1 MKALLTVSIGAL
13 ALVGLTTGLALQVL
27 DAPGSWNRSLA
38 LSLLGGIVPLAMG
51 LGALAWRVVSQGNT
65 VRPVDAPALRYR
77 LYWENSAES
86 LFVVHVQPDGRFV
99 YEGMNPAHERRSGLR
114 SDAIAGHEPH
124 QCLEPA
130 LATQVVARFRQCI
143 ETGAPIRYQ
152 QAYAFAGAPELILQ
166 MVLVPVWN
174 ADHSRV
180 VALLGSGHDVSEL
193 HRQRQQIEDTRN
205 LFERIVEASPDII
218 YVDRY
223 LGANLYVND
232 QVQRILGYSGDEIRA
247 LGADFLREITHPE
260 DYPTIEQGLNALGRA
275 TDRELVTYE
284 YRMRTKAG
292 EWRWLSSRDQVFK
305 RDADGSV
312 SEIIGVAT
320 DTTSHRRALADL
332 QASESRFRL
341 VADTIPDMLYLLDA
355 CDDSFFI
362 NRSFKDFVGMP
373 PGLSREA
380 LRQMVVHPD
389 DLGFLEASQRETTG
403 EFRHE
408 LRIRRADGEYLW
420 FSNKGRIIR
429 DESGKIE
436 RLFGVA
442 INIHDLKAAEEA
454 ARIAKERLE
463 AILFAVGDCFI
474 GLDPALR
481 ITDVSGPA
489 TEWFGVSEAHLRG
502 QKYFDIL
509 GRRDAF
515 ARTIELA
522 VAQQRPARVAR
533 RSAFIADRWIELNV
547 YPSAKGIGILFHDI
561 TDRKLAEQQRQEQT
575 TFLQSTIDALSA
587 AVVIIDHDGLISAV
601 NRAWRV
607 MGQARGASP
616 RASGVRH
623 AYLSTWIGDAAGL
636 DPASSLQ
643 RHIGD
648 VLAGRSERFE
658 TVLRFDTEAQ
668 WLLVKATRYVA
679 GKGEHIVIAHEDVTE
694 IFRREAEVRSLSAQ
708 LLETQDAERRRI
720 ARELHD
726 STAQHLIGIQ
736 LGLAQLRDKLPTDE
750 RTRGVMDDIRTALK
764 DAQQE
769 VRVLSY
775 LLHPPALEHGDLMS
789 ALDRFVA
796 GYSVRTGL
804 AVDFRTNARMIKLPE
819 DVAITM
825 MRITQE
831 ALANVLK
838 HAGASKAFVRLRDH
852 GARLVLDILD
862 DGIGIPFDPQ
872 AQAPVGLGVGL
883 PGMRARVDQLGG
895 KLTIRGRT
903 GKGTMVRAIIPI
915 ERRPN

>member
-1 MKALLTVSIGAL
+1 MKALLIASAGAL
-13 ALVGLTTGLALQVL
+13 TLMALAAGLILQVL
-27 DAPGSWNRSLA
+27 DDPGSWDRRVVLA
-38 LSLLGGIVPLAMG
+38 LLGSIILLATG
-51 LGALAWRVVSQGNT
+51 LGAVAWRIAGRWNT
-65 VRPVDAPALRYR
+65 VQPVDAPALRYR

-86 LFVVHVQPDGRFV
+86 LFVVHVEPDGRFV
-99 YEGMNPAHERRSGLR
+99 YEGMNPAHEGRSGLR
-114 SDAIAGHEPH
+114 SEAIAGREPH
-124 QCLEPA
+124 QCLEPS
-130 LATQVVARFRQCI
+130 LAAQVVARFRQCVAA
-143 ETGAPIRYQ
+143 GVPIHYQ
-152 QAYAFAGAPELILQ
+152 QAYDFSGSPELILQ

-174 ADHSRV
+174 ADRSRV
-180 VALLGSGHDVSEL
+180 IALLGSGHDVSEL
-193 HRQRQQIEDTRN
+193 HRQRQQIEDAHK
-205 LFERIVEASPDII
+205 LFERIVEASPDIV

-223 LGANLYVND
+223 LGPNLYVND

-247 LGADFLREITHPE
+247 LGEDFLRQITHPD
-260 DYPTIEQGLNALGRA
+260 DYPVIERSLNALGRA
-275 TDRELVTYE
+275 TDHELVTYE

-292 EWRWLSSRDQVFK
+292 EWRWLSSRGQVFK
-305 RDADGSV
+305 READGSV

-341 VADTIPDMLYLLDA
+341 VADTIPDMLYLLEPGDNNL
-355 CDDSFFI
+355 FI
-362 NRSFKDFVGMP
+362 NRSFQDFVGTP
-373 PGLSREA
+373 PGLSCDA
-380 LRQMVVHPD
+380 LRQAVVHPD
-389 DLGFLEASQRETTG
+389 DLGFLEASQREISG

-408 LRIRRADGEYLW
+408 LRIRRADGEYVW

-429 DESGKIE
+429 GENGEVE

-442 INIHDLKAAEEA
+442 INIHELKAAEEA
-454 ARIAKERLE
+454 ARAAKERLE

-481 ITDVSGPA
+481 ITEVSGPA
-489 TEWFGVSEAHLRG
+489 TEWFGVPEAHLRG
-502 QKYFDIL
+502 HKYFDIL

-515 ARTIELA
+515 AKTIELA

-561 TDRKLAEQQRQEQT
+561 TDRKLAEHQRQEQT

-587 AVVIIDHDGLISAV
+587 AVVIVDHDGLIIAV

-607 MGQARGASP
+607 MVQARGATP
-616 RASGVRH
+616 RASGVKH
-623 AYLSTWIGDAAGL
+623 SYLTTWVGGATGL

-643 RHIGD
+643 HHVADI
-648 VLAGRSERFE
+648 LAGRSERFE
-658 TVLRFDTEAQ
+658 IVLKLDAQPQ
-668 WLLVKATRYVA
+668 WLLVKATRYIA
-679 GKGEHIVIAHEDVTE
+679 GKGEHIVIAHEDITE

-736 LGLAQLRDKLPTDE
+736 LGLAQLRDKLPADE

-872 AQAPVGLGVGL
+872 GHAPAGLGVGL

-895 KLTIRGRT
+895 KLTIRGRA
-903 GKGTMVRAIIPI
+903 GKGTMVRAIIPV
-915 ERRPN
+915 ERRLN